1 MAKVTFTVHTVGEV
15 VQQIETTHNGEP
27 VAAKIAVLEVELI
40 SDHHGVVTL
49 RFSGK
54 ERAEVEE
61 SLTPGSKHTWTI

>member
-1 MAKVTFTVHTVGEV
+1 
-15 VQQIETTHNGEP
+15 
-27 VAAKIAVLEVELI
+27 VLEVELI